1 MTDSGN
7 GDDKAAGASDIER
20 HLMRAAADG
29 RTATLAELGGSKAMT
44 IEADRLSR
52 SPLLPELARI
62 FVAAGPDAADGV
74 DRGDGLESLA
84 RIVLDGLNVAES
96 PLAFTETLDVVLDSE
111 SVLKHLGEQVSAAC
125 LARVLQR
132 RKYPALAGAALEGAL
147 RLVLGGWV
155 PEYDLLGVLVRL
167 RGPESHLFSRPAL
180 RCRWRPRSGVNER
193 TGVGSPSRPA
203 SLRRKDPRPCL
214 FEYRPLT
221 VSATTSMSFSPR
233 AVRCRRSWRRW
244 PGWGPSC

>member
-155 PEYDLLGVLVRL
+155 PQYDLLGVLVRL

-180 RCRWRPRSGVNER
+180 RCLGVAYEQWRDERLVRAMALLAGLDGVIPDDLANEAR
-193 TGVGSPSRPA
+193 LIECDA
-203 SLRRKDPRPCL
+203 AL
-214 FEYRPLT
+214 ELT
-221 VSATTSMSFSPR
+221 IFN
-233 AVRCRRSWRRW
+233 
-244 PGWGPSC
+244 GGGYGFG